1 LTCVILF
8 CVWFSYIGYITILP
22 VVSLRTLVFEVETT
36 FRFLLVG
43 WSLADVD
50 WPASAPSCSSSFV
63 LRRYVGI
70 SFINKGKYS
79 FMVDLLINFCY
90 LFLFWCL

>member
-1 LTCVILF
+1 
-8 CVWFSYIGYITILP
+8 
-22 VVSLRTLVFEVETT
+22 VETT

-79 FMVDLLINFCY
+79 FMVDLLISFVTFSCSGACRVSSACSCRRKRQSCKLDVN
-90 LFLFWCL
+90 LWN